1 MTIARTYKVRYLSG
15 SYNADASSY
24 GVRNYGSEQ
33 FTYGQEQQESV
44 LSGIDYDLL
53 PYPGGHPSTP
63 EWVYRVGDETRFS
76 VVIVDKG
83 NPSSA
88 IAVAPIVKAVVVL
101 QKYTFKGEALRRVY
115 ELTTDPK
122 NNLLYR
128 DWLPSD
134 LFEEGRYRV
143 NVQILFGSGRQFTIE
158 GTDSVELFINS
169 SPTGIVPQ

>member
-44 LSGIDYDLL
+44 LSGIDYELL

-115 ELTTDPK
+115 ELTTDLS
-122 NNLLYR
+122 NDLLYR
-128 DWLPSD
+128 DWLPDD
-134 LFEEGRYRV
+134 LSEEGRYRV

-158 GTDSVELFINS
+158 GTDSVELFIHS
-169 SPTGIVPQ
+169 SPTG